1 MRKVT
6 IKGLLAHKLR
16 LALTSLAIVLGVT
29 FISGTF
35 VLTDT
40 LHNMF
45 TSLVGNIYQK
55 IDFEV
60 RGVAQFPGNS
70 ADAVRNPLPERVLA
84 TVRRVPG
91 VEAAYGEVVNYAQ
104 FVSHTGQPI
113 ATGAEPTLGENYDP
127 DPRTSELRIVQGRP
141 PETSHDVLMD
151 AGTAK
156 KYHFSVGQHVRV
168 LFGGP
173 TRTFTITGIVQFG
186 TADNLA
192 GVTLAAFTLPTAQV
206 VLDEVGQFDH
216 INVVTRPGA
225 DKAAVERSIA
235 RALPPGAEV
244 VTGQTVVNE
253 QTSSINQALSFFS
266 TALLVFA
273 FISLFVGAFTIFNTF
288 SITVGQRTRGAGP
301 AARRRR
307 QPPPGVPLGARGGR
321 HRRCGLFA
329 HRYRPRCARRHR
341 ARGIAQCVRFHAAI
355 GPAGVRSPD
364 RGGRPDRRGRG
375 DGGLRYQPGAPGRAR
390 PAHCRHYR
398 PPRSR

>member
-45 TSLVGNIYQK
+45 FSLVGSIYQN

-70 ADAVRNPLPERVLA
+70 ADAVRDPLAESLLA

-91 VEAAYGEVVNYAQ
+91 VEAADGVVGGYAQ
-104 FVSHTGQPI
+104 FLSHTGQPI
-113 ATGAEPTLGENYDP
+113 ATGAEPTLGENFDP
-127 DPRTSELRIVQGRP
+127 DALTSELRIVQGRP
-141 PETSHDVLMD
+141 PASAHSVAMD

-156 KYHFSVGQHVRV
+156 KYHFSVGQSVRI

-192 GVTLAAFTLPTAQV
+192 GVTVAAFTLPTAQE
-206 VLDEVGQFDH
+206 VLGEVGQLDH
-216 INVVTRPGA
+216 INVVAKPGA
-225 DKAAVERSIA
+225 GQAAVGRAIA
-235 RALPPGAEV
+235 RVLPPGVEV
-244 VTGQTVVNE
+244 VTGQTVLNE
-253 QTSSINQALSFFS
+253 QTSSINQSLSFFS

-273 FISLFVGAFTIFNTF
+273 FIALFVGAFTIFNTF
-288 SITVGQRTRGAGP
+288 SGSTDTYVGA
-301 AARRRR
+301 
-307 QPPPGVPLGARGGR
+307 
-321 HRRCGLFA
+321 
-329 HRYRPRCARRHR
+329 
-341 ARGIAQCVRFHAAI
+341 
-355 GPAGVRSPD
+355 
-364 RGGRPDRRGRG
+364 
-375 DGGLRYQPGAPGRAR
+375 
-390 PAHCRHYR
+390 
-398 PPRSR
+398 